1 MNIPTIILYTS
12 QIIVR
17 VFNQVVVTMIIGCL
31 NTLMAV
37 IATVIGY
44 GNILTTRTNR
54 IQDCRHFH
62 YQREILIWV
71 NTTRDRPN
79 CLPHIINKQIKKKT
93 YEKIKSENNLWRRL
107 DLNQRSS
114 AYEADEITNFST
126 PLHESIYLHR
136 LMDFFLIHINWLT
149 IINYLYNKKII
160 EEMHFTFLKSFQVSL
175 PAIFYKYNPLM
186 DYFQFSFR

>member
-1 MNIPTIILYTS
+1 MPIATVSLYTN

-37 IATVIGY
+37 IATVTGY
-44 GNILTTRTNR
+44 GNILTTVTHQ
-54 IQDCRHFH
+54 IQDYSVSLH
-62 YQREILIWV
+62 QENQLIWV
-71 NTTRDRPN
+71 KHNKGIDRIIY
-79 CLPHIINKQIKKKT
+79 PHIINKQIKKF

-126 PLHESIYLHR
+126 PLHKSTHLHR
-136 LMDFFLIHINWLT
+136 LVDFFLNIHN
-149 IINYLYNKKII
+149 
-160 EEMHFTFLKSFQVSL
+160 
-175 PAIFYKYNPLM
+175 
-186 DYFQFSFR
+186 